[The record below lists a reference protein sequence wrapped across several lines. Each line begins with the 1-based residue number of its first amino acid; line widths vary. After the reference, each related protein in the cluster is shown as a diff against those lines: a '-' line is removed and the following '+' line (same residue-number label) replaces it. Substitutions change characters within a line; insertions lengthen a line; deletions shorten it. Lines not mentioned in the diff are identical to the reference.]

1 MCWVELRR
9 TLEDIANKACPTNYI
24 HSLFTLVENVTRTHA
39 ELPQAEKDRTVKV
52 LENFKHPCIL
62 LRKLVLQTFKNLS
75 RASDNVYVPEI
86 NLAGVESFHPGY
98 KDILLEL
105 RNEEN
110 DESLENR
117 DQVTRVLNKIK
128 VQRIKDTA
136 VAKQCVEIM
145 RLPFVNGVHIESCNH
160 ILHSCEPV
168 VLMDP
173 ELAMDILDVTQ
184 PLASKALST
193 GLTARTTSLVTQA
206 ICFAAMM
213 TKDDFDMFFGDGS
226 QYTSLFS
233 EFAQHLEDLSSSD
246 NSEVS
251 RLNVAKA
258 LIQLLPVFQ
267 VRQCKEFN
275 ILVVLAMAQIFNV
288 CLVLLE
294 DEEREVRYKATEFG
308 SKLVFSGSDVY
319 GASSGEFPVDHMST
333 FHAIRKITSFG
344 LENFS
349 NGCLE
354 WFSPGN
360 SATIRN

>member
-1 MCWVELRR
+1 
-9 TLEDIANKACPTNYI
+9 
-24 HSLFTLVENVTRTHA
+24 
-39 ELPQAEKDRTVKV
+39 
-52 LENFKHPCIL
+52 
-62 LRKLVLQTFKNLS
+62 
-75 RASDNVYVPEI
+75 
-86 NLAGVESFHPGY
+86 
-98 KDILLEL
+98 
-105 RNEEN
+105 
-110 DESLENR
+110 
-117 DQVTRVLNKIK
+117 
-128 VQRIKDTA
+128 
-136 VAKQCVEIM
+136 
-145 RLPFVNGVHIESCNH
+145 
-160 ILHSCEPV
+160 
-168 VLMDP
+168 
-173 ELAMDILDVTQ
+173 
-184 PLASKALST
+184 
-193 GLTARTTSLVTQA
+193 LTARTTSLVTQA

-354 WFSPGN
+354 WFSPVIDVFFKPWNGSPSQKRGNDKGGPFDPVAYLEASVVRNQLFESGEGLNVFSDEVSMNNASASLVDKWLTGN
-360 SATIRN
+360 SGKQITPDRRISLNKEVVIEQVEALTSKYCLPLAFDSPLRTPKGQVVMTRFQNLVGMLHRHPYMFGKDERVDRLHEILSQYPIVKNQFTV